1 MQEII
6 ILGSTG
12 SIGRQA
18 LRVVESYPDR
28 FRVVGLAAGSSIDL
42 LEEQTRKFKP
52 AYVAVADT
60 KKAAVLRN
68 RLADIPAVVLEG
80 SEGLQEIA
88 AVPGY
93 DLLLAAIVGFSG
105 LLPTLE
111 AIGRGKT
118 IALANKETLVAAG
131 EIVMPLARQKGAA
144 IIPVDS
150 EHSAIFQCLQGE
162 DPVNIGRLLL
172 TASGGPFRGLKKEDL
187 RGISPE
193 KALKHP
199 RWQMGKKITID
210 SATLM
215 NKGLEVIEA
224 HWLFGV
230 GYEKIEVLIH
240 PQSIVHSMV
249 EFVDGSQIAQLGLP
263 DMTLPI
269 QYAFSYPKRWPRKEK
284 PLDLTE
290 VGTLT
295 FGAPDKETFPCLPL
309 AYAAGRRGGTLPAV
323 MNAANEVAVAAFLE
337 KRVDFSL
344 IPHIIEQVMSK
355 HSVMM
360 QPTVTDIMNAD
371 SWARQ
376 ECLQALK

>member
-1 MQEII
+1 MQEILV
-6 ILGSTG
+6 LGSTG

-18 LRVVESYPDR
+18 LQVVESYPDR
-28 FRVVGLAAGSSIDL
+28 FRVVGLAAGSQSGL
-42 LEEQTRKFKP
+42 LEEQVRKFKP
-52 AYVAVADT
+52 AYAALAD
-60 KKAAVLRN
+60 KEKAASLRE
-68 RLADIPAVVLEG
+68 RLRDLDTVVLVG
-80 SEGLQEIA
+80 SEGLKEIA
-88 AVPGY
+88 ARAQY

-111 AIGRGKT
+111 AIRRGKT

-131 EIVMPLARQKGAA
+131 EIVMPLAKEKGAR

-162 DPVNIGRLLL
+162 KREDIARLLL
-172 TASGGPFRGLKKEDL
+172 TASGGPFWGMKKEEL
-187 RGISPE
+187 QGISPE
-193 KALKHP
+193 RALKHP

-230 GYEKIEVLIH
+230 GYDQIQALIH
-240 PQSIVHSMV
+240 PQSIVHSIV

-269 QYAFSYPKRWPRKEK
+269 QYAFSYPKRWPRQEK
-284 PLDLTE
+284 PLELAR

-295 FGAPDKETFPCLPL
+295 FDAPDGEAFPCLPL
-309 AYAAGRRGGTLPAV
+309 AYTAGRRGGTMPAV

-337 KRVDFSL
+337 KSVDFSS

-355 HSVMM
+355 H
-360 QPTVTDIMNAD
+360 TVITEPGIADILEAD

-376 ECLQALK
+376 ECLKALM

>member
-1 MQEII
+1 MQEILV
-6 ILGSTG
+6 LGSTG

-18 LRVVESYPDR
+18 LQVVESYPDR
-28 FRVVGLAAGSSIDL
+28 FRVVGLAAGSQSDL
-42 LEEQTRKFKP
+42 LEEQVRKFKP
-52 AYVAVADT
+52 AYAALAD
-60 KKAAVLRN
+60 KEKAASLRE
-68 RLADIPAVVLEG
+68 RLRDLDTVVLEG

-88 AVPGY
+88 ARAQY

-105 LLPTLE
+105 LLPTME
-111 AIGRGKT
+111 AIQRGKT

-131 EIVMPLARQKGAA
+131 EVVMPLAQEKGAQ

-162 DPVNIGRLLL
+162 KRENIARLLL
-172 TASGGPFRGLKKEDL
+172 TASGGPFRGMKKEEL
-187 RGISPE
+187 QGITPE
-193 KALKHP
+193 RALKHP

-230 GYEKIEVLIH
+230 SYEKIQALIH
-240 PQSIVHSMV
+240 PQSIVHSIV

-269 QYAFSYPKRWPRKEK
+269 QYAFSYPKRWPRQEK
-284 PLDLTE
+284 PLELAR

-295 FGAPDKETFPCLPL
+295 FADPDEEAFPCLPL
-309 AYAAGRRGGTLPAV
+309 AYAAGRRGGTMPAV
-323 MNAANEVAVAAFLE
+323 MNAANEVVVAAFLE
-337 KRVDFSL
+337 KSVDFSS

-355 HSVMM
+355 HTVII
-360 QPTVTDIMNAD
+360 QPGIADILEAD

-376 ECLQALK
+376 ECLQALM